1 MCETRIFM
9 HTFNLNSISQMKK
22 KIFSAL
28 LMGVFTLA
36 SMSMFVSCKDYD
48 DDINNLDAG
57 QQELLSRI
65 EALEGN
71 VDQKLPE
78 IESSLATAVENA
90 NKALQGVEDAQ
101 GLINEVKTTAEAAGA
116 AATGAQEDADAAK
129 AVADEAL
136 EKAEAALEALGV
148 TEDGTSLVEKVNDL
162 AEQLGTLQSIA
173 NNIPTLIEEAQKATN
188 EELAKISAEVDKYQS
203 LFDNLF
209 AMLTNVEL
217 YGTFNG
223 QGIISWAYG
232 AANDVQLNKNLKL
245 AMVHGNVGSDSKF
258 GDNEALKIDDK
269 TIFATATPE
278 ITFVKGTDIKVN
290 EGIIVRVNPV
300 NAKITGDNVAIKVI
314 NSLGQD
320 MNDYIKVASVEPYAD
335 IITRGGQ
342 INSGLYKIN
351 FEWVDGVN
359 MDAYKAAVK
368 DPVSGLRDVLFAV
381 AINNTDT
388 VQADRYVA
396 STYDLA
402 LGDEAYTPANVLS
415 FKVDNTP
422 VTNIRNRWDG
432 TKAVTGD
439 ESLPAGD
446 AESLVGEATKAEEH
460 AWIKNTKEDEVITY
474 PEMVTKGENKNVDAD
489 AVDKRSDKEYFP
501 AVVGSP
507 FTISLATLAD
517 EIGAGAY
524 DSKYYRNGAEKI
536 EYYYVTLDENFAGVS
551 APSELNAW
559 KSYDIDGLYTVT
571 PADQKL
577 PITINSLEANDDKG
591 DKIGF
596 RVFAVNYDG
605 TLVDPDG
612 RAFYV
617 AVGDDAVVETVNVT
631 VKAWE
636 GHYAFVELPEAYR
649 KSLTATTVASSGNV
663 VNSNAAGTGFDQN
676 KAKTINDATIYW
688 GMYAKTDGAPVHNW
702 ADAKYLKVALSDLN
716 EFLDNGTF
724 SFTISA
730 TAKVNGATR
739 VVNKLNVNVTKA
751 MPTED
756 DVDVTLKSSQLDANG
771 NFVIRLDAQGTPD
784 PVWTARSTTGHKD
797 LYNAVTTTENEHYIW
812 TFANAALDDDDKY
825 TEDLEVS
832 GVAPH
837 KYDLVVDDDLIDGK
851 TIHEA
856 KLERNWKNISCQF
869 NEDGKL
875 ESVED
880 FEVLAL
886 TANAIFACPIDVT
899 TYAWEKADYQTGV
912 DDEGNAVY
920 EKRDCNWIYYNAE
933 FPAWF
938 TSNDGTTANGPQ
950 ALTRFIKATNT
961 VDQED
966 YTINGY
972 WSKNLYWVDTDHKI
986 TAKLISNDTQKE
998 DYFKVTVTS
1007 YGNFKFTQVSDTD
1020 NPEADVPSTLVITAW
1035 DAFGHQRDVAKLPFT
1050 VKKR

>member
-209 AMLTNVEL
+209 AMLTSVEL

-232 AANDVQLNKNLKL
+232 TANDVQLNKNLKL

-314 NSLGQD
+314 NSLGKD

-359 MDAYKAAVK
+359 MDAYNAAVK
-368 DPVSGLRDVLFAV
+368 DPVLGVKDVLFAV

-422 VTNIRNRWDG
+422 VTDIKNRWDG
-432 TKAVTGD
+432 TKAN
-439 ESLPAGD
+439 AGD
-446 AESLVGEATKAEEH
+446 ADEPLKGDALEAVERVWEADNDDHPTPAT
-460 AWIKNTKEDEVITY
+460 AITDNNTKKADAATDGRSGKPY
-474 PEMVTKGENKNVDAD
+474 LPVDAD
-489 AVDKRSDKEYFP
+489 V
-501 AVVGSP
+501 P
-507 FTISLATLAD
+507 FTVALAD
-517 EIGAGAY
+517 LDATTV
-524 DSKYYRNGAEKI
+524 DDNPNKI
-536 EYYYVTLDENFAGVS
+536 QYYYVTFDENFAGSS
-551 APSELNAW
+551 APSELAAW
-559 KSYDIDGLYTVT
+559 KSYGITGLYTVT
-571 PADQKL
+571 DASKSL
-577 PITINSLEANDDKG
+577 KITIPSTALAEVG

-596 RVFAVNYDG
+596 RVYAVNYDG

-617 AVGDDAVVETVNVT
+617 AVGKSVEAQSVDVDIKVSLTNKTGIAALPKDFKFADTQLATSGTNATALTQEDFDKDGLYSTSDARIGYQLYKDKDGKDKAENWNEAKYISVWYNDVLNFVDNGTVSFTIKAEGKVDGVDRVVNILTVNVT
-631 VKAWE
+631 KVM
-636 GHYAFVELPEAYR
+636 P
-649 KSLTATTVASSGNV
+649 TVADLKYSRKDKQVIDGTYTCYVDPSNGKWV
-663 VNSNAAGTGFDQN
+663 NAAVT
-676 KAKTINDATIYW
+676 A
-688 GMYAKTDGAPVHNW
+688 
-702 ADAKYLKVALSDLN
+702 
-716 EFLDNGTF
+716 DNGMKDLTTF
-724 SFTISA
+724 A
-730 TAKVNGATR
+730 N
-739 VVNKLNVNVTKA
+739 NVT
-751 MPTED
+751 TNY
-756 DVDVTLKSSQLDANG
+756 V
-771 NFVIRLDAQGTPD
+771 
-784 PVWTARSTTGHKD
+784 
-797 LYNAVTTTENEHYIW
+797 W
-812 TFANAALDDDDKY
+812 TFANALRDGDK
-825 TEDLEVS
+825 D
-832 GVAPH
+832 
-837 KYDLVVDDDLIDGK
+837 KDLVVKNSTMLYVANRYIDGNIE
-851 TIHEA
+851 TPTSHA
-856 KLERNWKNISCQF
+856 TTVDHNWGKISLVWDNNALKEKDYVLNVDKFNTVFACALNENVMEYSWGQYKNDLG
-869 NEDGKL
+869 DGK
-875 ESVED
+875 
-880 FEVLAL
+880 FEMV
-886 TANAIFACPIDVT
+886 DVN
-899 TYAWEKADYQTGV
+899 Y
-912 DDEGNAVY
+912 
-920 EKRDCNWIYYNAE
+920 IYYGGTQVAPEYLKNNENIGSFLVADNAYDTE
-933 FPAWF
+933 TFSYKS
-938 TSNDGTTANGPQ
+938 T
-950 ALTRFIKATNT
+950 LT
-961 VDQED
+961 
-966 YTINGY
+966 GY
-972 WSKNLYWVDTDHKI
+972 NIWLGEGIYNEVS
-986 TAKLISNDTQKE
+986 AKLISNESKE
-998 DYFKVTVTS
+998 SDYFKVDVVDRKL
-1007 YGNFKFTQVSDTD
+1007 NFTPLKTD
-1020 NPEADVPSTLVITAW
+1020 AQNNPKADVPSTLVITAK
-1035 DAFGHQRDVAKLPFT
+1035 DIFGHTNTYELPFT
-1050 VKKR
+1050 VLPR

>member
-1 MCETRIFM
+1 
-9 HTFNLNSISQMKK
+9 MKK

-78 IESSLATAVENA
+78 IESSLATAVDNA
-90 NKALQGVEDAQ
+90 NKALQGVEEAK
-101 GLINEVKTTAEAAGA
+101 GLIDEVKTTAEEAGKA
-116 AATGAQEDADAAK
+116 AAGAQEDADAAK

-136 EKAEAALEALGV
+136 QKAEDALKAIGV
-148 TEDGTSLVEKVNDL
+148 DESGVSLVEKVNDL
-162 AEQLGTLQSIA
+162 AEQLGTLQA
-173 NNIPTLIEEAQKATN
+173 LAEKLTPLMEQVEKAVKEDLPALKKQVDTYEA
-188 EELAKISAEVDKYQS
+188 

-209 AMLTNVEL
+209 AMLTSVEL
-217 YGTFNG
+217 YGTFTGMGVNLVSG
-223 QGIISWAYG
+223 
-232 AANDVQLNKNLKL
+232 DVDHRFSALTLS
-245 AMVHGNVGSDSKF
+245 MIHGNVGDNSTF
-258 GDNEALKIDDK
+258 GDNEARNNDNK
-269 TIFATATPE
+269 TIFATADPKQA
-278 ITFVKGTDIKVN
+278 FVKGTDIKVN
-290 EGIIVRVNPV
+290 EGVIVRVNPV

-320 MNDYIKVASVEPYAD
+320 MSQFIKVASVEPYMGL
-335 IITRGGQ
+335 IVGTRASVPS
-342 INSGLYKIN
+342 SGLYKVN
-351 FEWVDGVN
+351 FEWVDGVD
-359 MDAYKAAVK
+359 MKDFEAATDMGPDSDPASLKA
-368 DPVSGLRDVLFAV
+368 LFAV

-396 STYDLA
+396 STFDLA
-402 LGDEAYTPANVLS
+402 LGHEAYTPANVLS

-422 VTNIRNRWDG
+422 VTDIRNRWNG
-432 TKAVTGD
+432 KAVTGD
-439 ESLPAGD
+439 EGLTDGN
-446 AESLVGEATKAEEH
+446 AESLVGEATKAVEH
-460 AWIKNTKEDEVITY
+460 AWILNKKKDEVITY
-474 PEMVTKGENKNVDAD
+474 PEMVLGNNANAAAD

-501 AVVGSP
+501 AVVGTP

-524 DSKYYRNGAEKI
+524 NSKYYRNGAEKI

-577 PITINSLEANDDKG
+577 QITINSLEANDDKG

-631 VKAWE
+631 VKAWK
-636 GHYAFVELPEAYR
+636 GNYAFVELPEAYR

-676 KAKTINDATIYW
+676 KAKTINNATIYW
-688 GMYAKTDGAPVHNW
+688 GMYSDDDNSARVSDW
-702 ADAKYLKVALSDLN
+702 ADAKYLKVALTDLN

-784 PVWTARSTTGHKD
+784 PVWTAQSTTGHKD

-856 KLERNWKNISCQF
+856 KLERNWKDISCQF

-880 FEVLAL
+880 FKVLAL
-886 TANAIFACPIDVT
+886 TANAIFACPIDAT
-899 TYAWEKADYQTGV
+899 TYAWEKVDNPDGTKDAD
-912 DDEGNAVY
+912 GNVI
-920 EKRDCNWIYYNAE
+920 KVDCNWIYYNAK

-938 TSNDGTTANGPQ
+938 TSNDGSTPNGPQ

-972 WSKNLYWVDTDHKI
+972 WSKNLYWVDADHKI

-1007 YGNFKFTQVSDTD
+1007 YGNFEFTQVSDTD

>member
-1 MCETRIFM
+1 
-9 HTFNLNSISQMKK
+9 MKK

-232 AANDVQLNKNLKL
+232 TANDVQLNKNLKL

-446 AESLVGEATKAEEH
+446 AESLVGEATKAVEH

-474 PEMVTKGENKNVDAD
+474 PEMVTKGGNKNADAD

-517 EIGAGAY
+517 AY

-636 GHYAFVELPEAYR
+636 GNSAFVELPEAYR

-676 KAKTINDATIYW
+676 KAKTINNATIYW
-688 GMYAKTDGAPVHNW
+688 GMYSDDDNSARVSDW

-751 MPTED
+751 MPTTD

-771 NFVIRLDAQGTPD
+771 NFVIRLDAKGTPD

-797 LYNAVTTTENEHYIW
+797 LYNAVTTTADANYVW

-880 FEVLAL
+880 FKVLAL

-912 DDEGNAVY
+912 DEEKNPVF

-938 TSNDGTTANGPQ
+938 TKTAEI
-950 ALTRFIKATNT
+950 ASHITAKNT

-966 YTINGY
+966 YTIDGY
-972 WSKNLYWVDTDHKI
+972 WSKNLYWVDSTHKI
-986 TAKLISNDTQKE
+986 TAKLISNDTQKP
-998 DYFKVTVTS
+998 DYFNVTVDE
-1007 YGNFKFTQVSDTD
+1007 YGNFSFSQVSDTD